1 MSLSKSKHNGS
12 RGGKGVEF
20 KGFIN
25 LMQWNIEGICST
37 VHGNK
42 LEDDEFIKTIA
53 GQDIIGLTE
62 THVGKGKNLKIPG
75 YRIFK
80 KCRPKSKN
88 AKKFS
93 GGVALAVR
101 EELAGLI
108 TILPS
113 KSDNILWA
121 KLRCIGKELLIGVVY
136 ISPIN
141 STYTTNVLE
150 HEYETWDI
158 LIDEVANF
166 RNRYKIC
173 LIGDFNAR
181 TGEKPDFIANDGV
194 AFHDFSDIVLA
205 LGTFS

>member
-1 MSLSKSKHNGS
+1 MVSQGFMSLSKSKHNGP

-88 AKKFS
+88 AKKS
-93 GGVALAVR
+93 WL
-101 EELAGLI
+101 
-108 TILPS
+108 
-113 KSDNILWA
+113 
-121 KLRCIGKELLIGVVY
+121 LRGYVSYVVVSFRRLGCIGNL
-136 ISPIN
+136 
-141 STYTTNVLE
+141 
-150 HEYETWDI
+150 
-158 LIDEVANF
+158 
-166 RNRYKIC
+166 
-173 LIGDFNAR
+173 
-181 TGEKPDFIANDGV
+181 
-194 AFHDFSDIVLA
+194 
-205 LGTFS
+205 